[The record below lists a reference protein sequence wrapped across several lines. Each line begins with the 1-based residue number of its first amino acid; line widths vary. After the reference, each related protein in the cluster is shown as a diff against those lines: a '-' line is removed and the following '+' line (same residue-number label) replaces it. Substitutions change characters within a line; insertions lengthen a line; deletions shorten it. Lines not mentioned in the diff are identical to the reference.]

1 MLMKKS
7 STYFIRIDFKKTT
20 INFIT
25 GVVLFLIIML
35 LTGLNSRVYAASC
48 SSAGGSYTFSGTQS
62 WQRDTPV
69 GYAGSKVGA
78 QGTIWNMNCIGD
90 TTADR
95 DVYFTMKVNG
105 SPVAGYT
112 DVYAT
117 SMAGVGVRYNFALNS
132 GSLSFC
138 AIQFDDHISNSSRQY
153 VCHLP
158 QNTSQ
163 GFSLGASLQFIKLSD
178 NLSSGVITS
187 IPTVTASYSLNNQAG
202 SWDLNAIWSGS
213 GNLVLTVLA
222 CSINTPNLVFPIGDV
237 PVASFGSQIGFIV
250 NDPQSTKTL
259 GLNCG
264 VGTNINVSL
273 QGTQN
278 PDVSTT
284 SVLALTGQGNADVA
298 AGVGV
303 QLVYNDVPLELN
315 NRIVLKQS
323 TGGQETFPI
332 TARYYQTKTSVSTG
346 KANASATLDLT
357 YQ

>member
-1 MLMKKS
+1 MKKP

-20 INFIT
+20 INFIA

-35 LTGLNSRVYAASC
+35 LTGLNSRAYAASC
-48 SSAGGSYTFSGTQS
+48 TSAGGSYTFSGSQS

-69 GYAGSKVGA
+69 GYVGNKVGS
-78 QGTIWNMNCIGD
+78 QGTVWNMNCIGD

-95 DVYFTMKVNG
+95 DVYFTMRVNG

-117 SMAGVGVRYNFALNS
+117 SMSGVGVRYNFALNS
-132 GSLSFC
+132 GSQSFC
-138 AIQFDDHISNSSRQY
+138 AIQFDDHISNSLRTY

-163 GFSLGASLQFIKLSD
+163 AFSLGASLQFVKLSD
-178 NLSSGVITS
+178 NITSGVVFA
-187 IPTVTASYSLNNQAG
+187 IPSVTPSYSLNNQPG
-202 SWDLNAIWSGS
+202 EWLLNKIWTGS
-213 GNLVLTVLA
+213 GNFALTVLA

-237 PVASFGSQIGFIV
+237 PIASFGNQIGFIV
-250 NDPQSTKTL
+250 SSPQSTKSL

-264 VGTNINVSL
+264 AGTNINVSL

-303 QLVYNDVPLELN
+303 QLVYNGVPLGLN

-323 TGGQETFPI
+323 AGGQETFPI

-346 KANASATLDLT
+346 KANAAATLDLT